1 MIKFTEEQMKVL
13 KEASIHFESVLKH
26 NLIRNAPR
34 HMTEDIVRIYELQS
48 GQTVKR
54 NFSCGTCVM
63 NIYRM
68 IGKAYYEYVEYL
80 NKNINEEDK
89 NANTKTD
96 GREVLGSDTT
106 IDNKNRKRNRKNKDG
121 VELKKDSGLDKG
133 DMGTT
138 QESSVEV
145 RA

>member
-34 HMTEDIVRIYELQS
+34 RMTEDIVRIYELQS

-80 NKNINEEDK
+80 NKNINKED

-96 GREVLGSDTT
+96 GREILGTDTS
-106 IDNKNRKRNRKNKDG
+106 IDGKNRKRNRKNKDG
-121 VELKKDSGLDKG
+121 VELNKDSGLDNG
-133 DMGTT
+133 DMGAT
-138 QESSVEV
+138 QESSLEV
-145 RA
+145 CP